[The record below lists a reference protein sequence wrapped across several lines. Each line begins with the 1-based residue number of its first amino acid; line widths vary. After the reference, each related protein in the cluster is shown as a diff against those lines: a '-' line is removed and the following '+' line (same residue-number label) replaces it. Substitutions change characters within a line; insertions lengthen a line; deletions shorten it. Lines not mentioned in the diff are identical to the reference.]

1 MTNVFPIF
9 FPNMLRTF
17 GNFQTLSTPPR
28 FKKRDFNQLSFQQ
41 KDKFL
46 TKYFF
51 TKSKTCDK
59 TKKQKQ
65 GNSDKALPKTVGRD
79 GSHHLDGL

>member
-1 MTNVFPIF
+1 MFSHFFSQTCSAPSGIF
-9 FPNMLRTF
+9 KPYLP
-17 GNFQTLSTPPR
+17 PPR

>member
-1 MTNVFPIF
+1 MFSQFFSQTCSAASGIF
-9 FPNMLRTF
+9 KPYL
-17 GNFQTLSTPPR
+17 PPPSR

>member
-1 MTNVFPIF
+1 MFSHF
-9 FPNMLRTF
+9 FPKHAPHLREF
-17 GNFQTLSTPPR
+17 SNLIYPPR

>member
-1 MTNVFPIF
+1 M
-9 FPNMLRTF
+9 
-17 GNFQTLSTPPR
+17 
-28 FKKRDFNQLSFQQ
+28 
-41 KDKFL
+41 